1 MKVKNA
7 RGVRRETPLPDHP
20 FFFLIFALLFYF
32 RDAPTTLYLR
42 RAWQRTINK
51 RLHARTESGE
61 KAEEETL
68 NLKTGLTQ
76 NRTEEITIIT
86 QEIQRYHTVTR
97 GRVFTPAT
105 MYH

>member
-20 FFFLIFALLFYF
+20 FFSNFCFAVLFLRRPYS
-32 RDAPTTLYLR
+32 LYLR

-61 KAEEETL
+61 KAGKETL
-68 NLKTGLTQ
+68 ILKTGLPQ
-76 NRTEEITIIT
+76 NRTEEIYNYNAR
-86 QEIQRYHTVTR
+86 IQRYHTVTR

-105 MYH
+105 M

>member
-1 MKVKNA
+1 MKAKNA
-7 RGVRRETPLPDHP
+7 GGVRREALYRITLY
-20 FFFLIFALLFYF
+20 FLIFALLFNF

-61 KAEEETL
+61 KAGKETL
-68 NLKTGLTQ
+68 ILKTGLPQ
-76 NRTEEITIIT
+76 NRTEEIYNYNAR
-86 QEIQRYHTVTR
+86 IQRYHTVTR

-105 MYH
+105 M

>member
-1 MKVKNA
+1 MKAKNA

-20 FFFLIFALLFYF
+20 FFLIFALLFYF

-61 KAEEETL
+61 KTGKETL
-68 NLKTGLTQ
+68 ILKTGLPQ
-76 NRTEEITIIT
+76 NRTEEIYNYNAR
-86 QEIQRYHTVTR
+86 IQRYHTVTR

-105 MYH
+105 M